1 MCWLNPGRPDWPDG
15 PPVLL
20 LLLMMMLGTVAVVAI
35 GIPRTK
41 EVSVQMKNVTEGRR
55 TESEGP

>member
-20 LLLMMMLGTVAVVAI
+20 LLLMMLGTVAVVAI

-41 EVSVQMKNVTEGRR
+41 EVSVQIRNVTDGRR